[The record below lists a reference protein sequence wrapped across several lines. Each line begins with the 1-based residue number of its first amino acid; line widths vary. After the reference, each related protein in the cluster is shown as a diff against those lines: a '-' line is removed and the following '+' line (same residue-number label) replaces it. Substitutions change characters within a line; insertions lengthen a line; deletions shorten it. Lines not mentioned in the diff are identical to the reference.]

1 MPPLAC
7 AIITF
12 KKFSFSSQLLRFPS
26 THVLSTQT
34 EVWRASIHSGRPTV
48 FSGGPDWFGYG
59 VSILILAG
67 APVNILLCPLHI
79 PSPSASV
86 ACGYLNCG
94 QQHPCI
100 GGVLLA
106 VPIVNSKVVD
116 NSVALQAV
124 CCWPSRM

>member
-12 KKFSFSSQLLRFPS
+12 KKFSFSSQLLSFAS
-26 THVLSTQT
+26 THVLLTHT
-34 EVWRASIHSGRPTV
+34 EGVVCFKTWWATHC
-48 FSGGPDWFGYG
+48 FSGGPNWFGYG

-106 VPIVNSKVVD
+106 VPKFCE
-116 NSVALQAV
+116 Q
-124 CCWPSRM
+124 